1 MLKILLSLGVVLEVL
16 EGYSNMNINDII
28 IEASSVEKAKKEQQ
42 KLYKQKLKQVPAM
55 SKQLLAQ
62 VSNVLVK
69 NLNQNPNLNPGD
81 EVARLINGFM
91 KFKKYKAPAY
101 AGDVNNDK
109 ELAKYI
115 SDQITAKYQEEV
127 LGVVDINND
136 GKDDIS
142 GKEIKTIPANVTKY
156 LDTLDNESK
165 KQLAAVL
172 KQGAVL

>member
-1 MLKILLSLGVVLEVL
+1 MKT
-16 EGYSNMNINDII
+16 DDI
-28 IEASSVEKAKKEQQ
+28 IEASLVQRAQKQQQ
-42 KLYKQKLKQVPAM
+42 KLYKQKLRQVPRM
-55 SKQLLAQ
+55 TKQLLPQ
-62 VSNVLVK
+62 VADVLTK
-69 NLNQNPNLNPGD
+69 NLNKNPNLNPGD

-91 KFKKYKAPAY
+91 KFKQYNAPAY
-101 AGDVNNDK
+101 TGDVNNDQ
-109 ELAKYI
+109 ELAKYV

-127 LGVVDINND
+127 LGGADINND